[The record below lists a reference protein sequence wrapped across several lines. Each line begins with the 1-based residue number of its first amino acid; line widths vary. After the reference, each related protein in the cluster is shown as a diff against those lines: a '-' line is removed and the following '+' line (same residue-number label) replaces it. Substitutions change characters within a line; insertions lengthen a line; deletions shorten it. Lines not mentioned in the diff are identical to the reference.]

1 MEIVMAA
8 NGDNDGSREDCEQQH
23 SDTTVQAVNTGT
35 SKDNCGKELRRK
47 QWTNQNVEVKDHGRK
62 AAARNV
68 ATLQRLQQGPAG
80 IVEGQDPR
88 RPRAQKDAG
97 K

>member
-8 NGDNDGSREDCEQQH
+8 NGDNDGSREIASSNTQTLQ
-23 SDTTVQAVNTGT
+23 VQAVNTGT
-35 SKDNCGKELRRK
+35 SKDNCGKELKRK

>member
-47 QWTNQNVEVKDHGRK
+47 QWDKSE
-62 AAARNV
+62 
-68 ATLQRLQQGPAG
+68 
-80 IVEGQDPR
+80 R
-88 RPRAQKDAG
+88 RSKG
-97 K
+97 SWTKGSG